1 MNYIGTG
8 QDASLA
14 TWTILGSFLA
24 ILFEIAQEKV
34 KSAPGPLNRA
44 PKKSSNAFRKF
55 SSR

>member
-8 QDASLA
+8 QDAALA

-34 KSAPGPLNRA
+34 KSAPGPVNRA